1 MDDKTYNDTWNTEK
15 EALLTVT
22 DLKLAV
28 EDINKISKLV
38 SDNSHNEQLI
48 REISNIRPQFMENI
62 RAMLYVTTKQYV
74 QGIVH
79 PELSICYSKILYHR
93 ITQISIFLQFK

>member
-1 MDDKTYNDTWNTEK
+1 MDEWTYNDTWNIEK
-15 EALLTVT
+15 EAPLTVT

-28 EDINKISKLV
+28 EDINRISKLV

-62 RAMLYVTTKQYV
+62 RAMLSVIVNHCVK
-74 QGIVH
+74 GIVH
-79 PELSICYSKILYHR
+79 SE
-93 ITQISIFLQFK
+93 IFIY

>member
-38 SDNSHNEQLI
+38 SDNSHNHQFI
-48 REISNIRPQFMENI
+48 RAISNIRPQFMENI
-62 RAMLYVTTKQYV
+62 RAMLNVTTKQYV

-79 PELSICYSKILYHR
+79 PELYIYYSKILYQ
-93 ITQISIFLQFK
+93 INTQISIFL

>member
-1 MDDKTYNDTWNTEK
+1 MSDKTYDYKWNTEK

-28 EDINKISKLV
+28 EDLNKISKLV
-38 SDNSHNEQLI
+38 SDNSHNQQFV
-48 REISNIRPQFMENI
+48 RKISDIMPQFMENMK
-62 RAMLYVTTKQYV
+62 AMLTVTTNQCV

-79 PELSICYSKILYHR
+79 SEI
-93 ITQISIFLQFK
+93 